1 MLNET
6 FTVIFNFMDNY
17 DLLITVCSC
26 CSSFLCVCFLTRKQA
41 TFRIMQHL
49 RRAEKRK
56 KTYFIAVEL
65 CKRGSRPQPL
75 FLRLLNETLPLLFHF
90 PIFCLLTNLGFLSKH
105 FIVRQLFSKGLR
117 KHCDKISWFPL
128 IKNTKLLSH
137 IAWKL
142 LKMSHLNFWILAF
155 STNFCPITT
164 DLPGNTVWP
173 QASYFQKLAKM
184 DHFGHF

>member
-1 MLNET
+1 MQFLVRKDSDYLANSSMVLHVDGSKLQNADML
-6 FTVIFNFMDNY
+6 FSKIILDNY

-75 FLRLLNETLPLLFHF
+75 FLRLLNETLPLLLHF

-142 LKMSHLNFWILAF
+142 LKMSHLNFGIFHQFL
-155 STNFCPITT
+155 
-164 DLPGNTVWP
+164 
-173 QASYFQKLAKM
+173 SY
-184 DHFGHF
+184 